1 MRASVLD
8 LRRRMKDVLGALKR
22 NESVTLLRRGK
33 VVGVIHPP
41 GAERA
46 ASNDLGR
53 PARASAH
60 AAFGMWKKRADMKDA
75 RAYVDRMRKG
85 RFDAL

>member
-1 MRASVLD
+1 
-8 LRRRMKDVLGALKR
+8 MKDVLSALKR

-46 ASNDLGR
+46 AAKDSGR

-60 AAFGMWKKRADMKDA
+60 SAFGMWKDRADMRDA
-75 RAYVDRMRKG
+75 KAYVDRLRKG